1 LVLDDEVLALD
12 VPSWCKPAHSASMR
26 FANAE
31 DGRSPRNPILAGFG
45 PFCPQAMPR
54 HKTAAPPRSVRTSLR
69 RMEQPRVR
77 GALRVCAGSLGI
89 KELWGIRAARPGRFG
104 TVDMR

>member
-1 LVLDDEVLALD
+1 
-12 VPSWCKPAHSASMR
+12 MR

-54 HKTAAPPRSVRTSLR
+54 HDTAAPPSRLRISLR
-69 RMEQPRVR
+69 LMGFFRVQEVLTVR
-77 GALRVCAGSLGI
+77 AGSLGI
-89 KELWGIRAARPGRFG
+89 KAPYGRVGVCAHGPIGSSCERDVERLLPRGRWGSQRR
-104 TVDMR
+104 